1 MIIIFILWRFVFISV
16 GGGQMRE
23 NTHHCS
29 NFRPS
34 PVVNK
39 GQHKRR
45 QEEEE
50 GADSRVN
57 QVLQEGTE
65 PQADPN
71 LTLNKFVSK
80 RMV

>member
-1 MIIIFILWRFVFISV
+1 
-16 GGGQMRE
+16 MRG

-57 QVLQEGTE
+57 QVLQEGNGT
-65 PQADPN
+65 
-71 LTLNKFVSK
+71 TGRSKFNFKYIRFKTYGFNCEMLILSL
-80 RMV
+80 